1 MNNARYLLIP
11 LLPLLTGIAQAAQE
25 TSKSATG
32 YLIQIGL
39 PLLLIVGMI
48 VGFGLLAKRFNL
60 HSVNNKGPVKVL
72 SSTPVSGQVRL
83 CLIEA
88 GDKQLLISV
97 SNQQANCLHVF
108 DSPVVANTEK
118 ETRDFATL
126 FSLAIKPASTK
137 AKTGENP

>member
-1 MNNARYLLIP
+1 MNNARYLLML
-11 LLPLLTGIAQAAQE
+11 LLPLLTGMVQAAQE
-25 TSKSATG
+25 PSKSATS

-60 HSVNNKGPVKVL
+60 HHVNNKGPVKVI

-108 DSPVVANTEK
+108 DSPIVDNTEK

-126 FSLAIKPASTK
+126 FSLAVKPSKQQAR
-137 AKTGENP
+137 TGDDP

>member
-1 MNNARYLLIP
+1 MNNARYLLTP
-11 LLPLLTGIAQAAQE
+11 LLPLLTDIAQAAQE

-32 YLIQIGL
+32 YLVQIGL
-39 PLLLIVGMI
+39 PLLLIIGMI

-108 DSPVVANTEK
+108 DSPVVNHTEK

-126 FSLAIKPASTK
+126 FSLAIKPSQPQAR
-137 AKTGENP
+137 TGDEP